1 MKLESLNEEEKQ
13 KMSQDKA
20 GYMVPVDESKHDK
33 PSGLFSC
40 GNCENFL
47 PPNGCKG
54 VAGHIVKGGC
64 CNNYHNPKLAK

>member
-1 MKLESLNEEEKQ
+1 MKLESMSEEESK
-13 KMSQDKA
+13 KMSQEKA
-20 GYMVPVDESKHDK
+20 GYMVPVDEAKHDK

-40 GNCENFL
+40 GNCVNFL

-64 CNNYHNPKLAK
+64 CNNYKNPELAK